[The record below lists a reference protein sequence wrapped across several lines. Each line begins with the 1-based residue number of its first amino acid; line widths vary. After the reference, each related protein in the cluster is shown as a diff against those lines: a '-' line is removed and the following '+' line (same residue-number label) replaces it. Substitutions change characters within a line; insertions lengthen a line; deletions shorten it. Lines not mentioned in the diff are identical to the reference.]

1 MKAGFPLSLAA
12 LLTLILILILVGA
25 AGVALL
31 RNAAAPATVTPLA
44 PSPAIATPALATSSA
59 EFLPLLE
66 RAAAEANALVSLG
79 DSRERNLFR
88 IRAAQAAMS
97 AALADTDAWL
107 AAHPPAAENE
117 AAVVSYRD
125 GAASIREAMTEA
137 QAGFLRLDFERVA
150 RATETMREGEA
161 ALRHAIALLAP

>member
-12 LLTLILILILVGA
+12 FLILIVVA
-25 AGVALL
+25 ASVALL
-31 RNAAAPATVTPLA
+31 RNAAAPATVTPALA
-44 PSPAIATPALATSSA
+44 PSPAVATPAVAPSSA

-66 RAAAEANALVSLG
+66 RAAAEAKALVSLG